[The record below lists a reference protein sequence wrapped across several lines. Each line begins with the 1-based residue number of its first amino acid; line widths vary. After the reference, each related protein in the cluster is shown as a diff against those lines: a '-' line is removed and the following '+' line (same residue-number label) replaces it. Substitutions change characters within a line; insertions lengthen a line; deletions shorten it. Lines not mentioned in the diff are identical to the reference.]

1 MSAYQVYEQA
11 IKPLST
17 EEKLAIARL
26 IMDEVA
32 PNPDPQAESS
42 FDHLKRLLPQIER
55 ISFMDQDLAAVRPPR
70 QFGCG
75 RDLLAGIDVDE
86 LLAVPIDDVFSEYMP
101 EEPDEAHH

>member
-11 IKPLST
+11 IKPLSA
-17 EEKLAIARL
+17 EEKLTIARL
-26 IMDEVA
+26 IMDEAV
-32 PNPDPQAESS
+32 PDTVPQAEPG

-55 ISFMDQDLAAVRPPR
+55 ISFTDQDLAAVRLPR

-86 LLAVPIDDVFSEYMP
+86 LLAVPIDDVFAEYM
-101 EEPDEAHH
+101 E